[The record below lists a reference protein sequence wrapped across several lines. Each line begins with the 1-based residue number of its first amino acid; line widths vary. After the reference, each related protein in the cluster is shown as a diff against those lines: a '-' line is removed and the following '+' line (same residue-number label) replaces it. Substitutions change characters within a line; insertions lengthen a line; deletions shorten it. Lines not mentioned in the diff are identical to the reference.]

1 MSVDIE
7 FPVSSASGE
16 TCPFTIWLARD
27 EASTPEYQQA
37 IAAAESRMTDLP
49 AYACDAVGA
58 AADTF
63 LGQWL

>member
-1 MSVDIE
+1 MTIELE
-7 FPVSSASGE
+7 FPVSPMSGE
-16 TCPFTIWLARD
+16 PCPFTIWVPRD

-49 AYACDAVGA
+49 PFACDGEVS

>member
-1 MSVDIE
+1 MSVEIE
-7 FPVSSASGE
+7 FPLSSVAGE
-16 TCPFTIWLARD
+16 ACPFTIWLARD

-37 IAAAESRMTDLP
+37 LAAAESRMTDLP
-49 AYACDAVGA
+49 AFVCDADGA

>member
-7 FPVSSASGE
+7 FPVSSVSGE
-16 TCPFTIWLARD
+16 ACPFTIWLAQD

-37 IAAAESRMTDLP
+37 IAAAESMMTDLP
-49 AYACDAVGA
+49 VHVLDGNVA